1 MKCACFLYMLPSA
14 AFLMLSFSLTYGTP
28 SIYSLFQG
36 APFSSSIP
44 KQRSKN
50 WCAFVVHKN
59 VTCAVLEVTE
69 SVESDNAPCPEHQPH
84 CSQTGI
90 YRIHTRPIY
99 KVGYKQVTELEWR
112 CCPGYRGYDCMELKD
127 AVPPSQVLQ
136 EPQPDLPSVYKPQQ
150 SVLGPDGSS
159 GAHPWMQPGQ
169 SGQTRHPWTTGG
181 ESGRPGV
188 HDGHRVRELEE
199 EVQRLSQTVLDMQA
213 AMTTANANLRLDLQ
227 EDASKIILNLL
238 GHLQQP
244 QDALTGG
251 TESIVLPTDLTMSP
265 VSEMLQNQVTHLSN
279 TISTNTNTIQSL
291 EAKFQQIEGQMNQL
305 KEAASGIKIPVPSST
320 LASECPCQTYI
331 DEKFQALREEL
342 LEGMDIK
349 MADLKNSCE
358 YKVELIKEQCE
369 EQETSYLSLTELLDS
384 KEADLRQEI
393 HDLRHLVSNSTSKVL
408 EVSHFQV
415 EIQSLKNVHQS
426 LDSAINA
433 TNKQQK
439 ALEEALNT
447 RFSQVEKSSEKHC
460 LKLEEKL
467 RSERAKEQEAQNKTL
482 ESRISAAL
490 QVYGDM
496 RLHTM
501 PTDSQNILEMEKQTQ
516 SLKSEVS
523 TLMQRVTRVE
533 SSVRILN
540 ESLSHHSHMDSLYNK
555 LGELEEVC
563 GRNQE
568 SANKVEEMLSGMDG
582 RVANVERV
590 CGRLEPMS
598 DSLKRIKDGLN
609 KHVNGLWNCVR
620 KLNSTVLTHATDIST
635 LRENT
640 HTNVVKQS
648 ETTTMR
654 QYAGPGVHSGMEDSN
669 VLMEKATPILESGEA
684 GPPGTKLSSH
694 PPQDSN
700 GNKTLVKGY
709 ASAPGFSPS
718 SSVSVTAHILSGPSS
733 APVSFSAGLTLFP
746 FSEEVGIIRFDRVLL
761 NDGGHYNPHTGVFT
775 VPTDGRYLLSVVITA
790 QQGERVEAVLS
801 VANRSIQKLDTAG
814 PEGVASAG
822 CLCGGSASASL
833 VLDLRHGQRVG
844 VIKTSG
850 TLAISASTEV
860 LSTFSGVLLYPM
872 QAKR

>member
-1 MKCACFLYMLPSA
+1 ML
-14 AFLMLSFSLTYGTP
+14 
-28 SIYSLFQG
+28 ILF
-36 APFSSSIP
+36 P
-44 KQRSKN
+44 
-50 WCAFVVHKN
+50 
-59 VTCAVLEVTE
+59 
-69 SVESDNAPCPEHQPH
+69 
-84 CSQTGI
+84 
-90 YRIHTRPIY
+90 PI
-99 KVGYKQVTELEWR
+99 
-112 CCPGYRGYDCMELKD
+112 
-127 AVPPSQVLQ
+127 
-136 EPQPDLPSVYKPQQ
+136 
-150 SVLGPDGSS
+150 GPDGSS

-305 KEAASGIKIPVPSST
+305 KDSASGIKIPVPSST

-490 QVYGDM
+490 QVYRDM

-654 QYAGPGVHSGMEDSN
+654 QYAGMHETSRVW
-669 VLMEKATPILESGEA
+669 
-684 GPPGTKLSSH
+684 
-694 PPQDSN
+694 
-700 GNKTLVKGY
+700 GN
-709 ASAPGFSPS
+709 
-718 SSVSVTAHILSGPSS
+718 
-733 APVSFSAGLTLFP
+733 
-746 FSEEVGIIRFDRVLL
+746 
-761 NDGGHYNPHTGVFT
+761 
-775 VPTDGRYLLSVVITA
+775 
-790 QQGERVEAVLS
+790 
-801 VANRSIQKLDTAG
+801 
-814 PEGVASAG
+814 
-822 CLCGGSASASL
+822 
-833 VLDLRHGQRVG
+833 
-844 VIKTSG
+844 
-850 TLAISASTEV
+850 
-860 LSTFSGVLLYPM
+860 
-872 QAKR
+872 